1 MHVFSKR
8 RQKISS
14 LELQEKLEPSKKTVK
29 LPAFGFGGRTQGG
42 LWLRSVVSR
51 NRLSHWQQLGG
62 DRKPVK
68 QRWRI
73 PSQPGSGR
81 FLIRGLE
88 MIAVIRPP
96 ADNDEDEHKRS

>member
-1 MHVFSKR
+1 MFSKR

-14 LELQEKLEPSKKTVK
+14 LELQEKLEPSKKKTVK